1 MIGKS
6 ASDLFDKVAQC
17 AAGPNKKDYKE
28 IRKVLSKME
37 KETDEILEEE
47 FRYYAA
53 DFITKWLAP
62 GSIEAD
68 FEVFASETNEIVLEF
83 GNEGFFEEL
92 DKDDDF

>member
-17 AAGPNKKDYKE
+17 AAGPNEKDYKE
-28 IRKVLSKME
+28 MRKILGKME
-37 KETDEILEEE
+37 KEIDEILEEE
-47 FRYYAA
+47 FRYYAT
-53 DFITKWLAP
+53 DFITKWLVP
-62 GSIEAD
+62 GSIESD
-68 FEVFASETNEIVLEF
+68 FVVFASETNEIVVEF